1 MHVLLF
7 LTTGSACHHKE
18 RVQGL
23 FWSTNQKQIFQN
35 SQENIIEFHDK
46 GLQIY

>member
-1 MHVLLF
+1 M
-7 LTTGSACHHKE
+7 SACQ

-46 GLQIY
+46 G